1 MNVKELIDQLRTM
14 PEDLDVVVED
24 MEWERHPLQ
33 TVLDE
38 TMVGVVE
45 GVPQEVCLLVTSRS
59 EELVGT

>member
-1 MNVKELIDQLRTM
+1 MIVKDLIILLGSM
-14 PEDLDVVVED
+14 PEDLPVIVED

-38 TMVGVVE
+38 TMIGVVDE
-45 GVPQEVCLLVTSRS
+45 VPQEICLLVTSRS